1 MSIGVQCEKC
11 GRRYRV
17 LEDREGTQMTCACGT
32 SVLVEGPR
40 YEDKLCIRCGI
51 DVTHLTRTRDAVGNY
66 YCQPCWDEAL
76 RIAREQAEQER
87 DHEIGWLT
95 AQIERFQLRRIASPM
110 LALATLA
117 LLAVGY
123 IQPRLAVF
131 LGATLMILGGM
142 LLVACTIWLYVVPF
156 RDGFDVGVAC
166 MIRRARRIEWAER
179 NPEFNLRRP
188 ASLVLTGFIIM
199 VVAACFFIVAQ
210 VARAN
215 GAA

>member
-32 SVLVEGPR
+32 SVLVAGPR
-40 YEDKLCIRCGI
+40 YEDKLCVACGI
-51 DVTHLTRTRDAVGNY
+51 DVTHLTRTRDASGNY

-76 RIAREQAEQER
+76 RLARQQAEQEK
-87 DHEIGWLT
+87 DYEMGWLT
-95 AQIERFQLRRIASPM
+95 AQLERFQLRRIATPM
-110 LALATLA
+110 IILATLA

-123 IQPRLAVF
+123 IQPRIAVVM
-131 LGATLMILGGM
+131 GATLMVLGGM

-156 RDGFDVGVAC
+156 RDGFDVGFAC
-166 MIRRARRIEWAER
+166 MVKRARRIAWAER

-188 ASLVLTGFIIM
+188 ASLVLAGFIM
-199 VVAACFFIVAQ
+199 MLVAACFFLIAEVG
-210 VARAN
+210 RS
-215 GAA
+215 AAAV